1 MCGLTDAIRETE
13 GARSFDAA
21 ADVLDLGAAPRLARF
36 LVEVGKVA
44 SGENLE
50 ACDHL
55 LADEIL
61 DGCDG
66 STFRDLH
73 LEFAFAE
80 FERQDLGNEAIDVG
94 FRDHVLS
101 GDTKVHVALSDET
114 RDVGRGQEDAVR
126 QAVSGRDVTRGA
138 IEGQVRLS
146 TYRAMLWL
154 RTRHTSRR

>member
-1 MCGLTDAIRETE
+1 MYRLTDAIRETK
-13 GARSFDAA
+13 GACSFDAA

-114 RDVGRGQEDAVR
+114 RDVGRGQEDAVGER
-126 QAVSGRDVTRGA
+126 CQGET
-138 IEGQVRLS
+138 
-146 TYRAMLWL
+146 
-154 RTRHTSRR
+154 